1 LPSSVLETVWNW
13 RDSSG
18 RSTGKTEGASLRRQA
33 VIQVIVMGAIGFVL
47 YRWIG
52 HETFAKV
59 VWGLAAVIL
68 VLGLVAPR
76 AYRPVHRFGLW
87 LGKIIGALLTYVLLI
102 PLYFLVFLPGA
113 LVLRLQGRD
122 PMHRRA
128 RDRAYTCWIPRRRP
142 AERETYSRQFLL
154 EDKAARV
161 ELRPVGAGIEPSE
174 EVQP

>member
-1 LPSSVLETVWNW
+1 MPSSVLETVWNW

-102 PLYFLVFLPGA
+102 PL
-113 LVLRLQGRD
+113 
-122 PMHRRA
+122 
-128 RDRAYTCWIPRRRP
+128 
-142 AERETYSRQFLL
+142 
-154 EDKAARV
+154 
-161 ELRPVGAGIEPSE
+161 
-174 EVQP
+174 